1 LSVIHF
7 VKKEM
12 AMFDHVWAEEPL
24 SFIIAP
30 QDNIPSTDVLKNAE
44 LYFAWGYLM
53 NPRFIMKLL
62 GHAIPFASAV
72 LKGYRREEF
81 LNDGK
86 RDFNLIPDEKGVVM
100 GVVLIAPSEEDIEKL
115 DTFEQVPKVMV
126 KRRIEIM
133 TGELVR
139 EANTYMRV

>member
-1 LSVIHF
+1 LAEIRF
-7 VKKEM
+7 VKKEN

-30 QDNIPSTDVLKNAE
+30 QDNIPSPDVLKNAE

-53 NPRFIMKLL
+53 NPRFIKKLL
-62 GHAIPFASAV
+62 GHAIPFAPAV

-81 LNDGK
+81 LNNGK
-86 RDFNLIPDEKGVVM
+86 RDFNLIPTENGVVL
-100 GVVLIAPSEEDIEKL
+100 GVVLIAPSEEDIAKL

-126 KRRIEIM
+126 KRRVEVM
-133 TGELVR
+133 TGDLVR
-139 EANTYMRV
+139 EASTYMRV

>member
-1 LSVIHF
+1 
-7 VKKEM
+7 
-12 AMFDHVWAEEPL
+12 MFDHVWAEKPL

-30 QDNIPSTDVLKNAE
+30 QDNIPSPDVLQNAE
-44 LYFAWGYLM
+44 LYFGWGYLM
-53 NPRFIMKLL
+53 NPRFIKKLL
-62 GHAIPFASAV
+62 GHAIPFAPAV

-81 LNDGK
+81 LNKDGK

-115 DTFEQVPKVMV
+115 DTFEKVPKVMV
-126 KRRIEIM
+126 KRKIEVM
-133 TGELVR
+133 TGDLVR